1 MHRAPLAVLLLL
13 LAGAAP
19 SRAQEAPAAP
29 VRVERKAIDDGDT
42 PSLRF
47 LHANRDFLRGRLD
60 LLRQRALPIDGQA
73 QALSERELFLQRIL
87 AEIEAARD
95 SVRAESA
102 LLMDGA
108 AGTTQLTDLAR
119 LADRLDLMDRQLD
132 AQGQRLRDLDTLLR
146 GEQETALI
154 VLLKGLPAGFEPP
167 GLAIRDADG
176 ASWQVALDAVQR
188 AALRRG
194 GLVQVLHEYVEP
206 RLHRLE
212 FSFGGTGLLEV
223 LAEAPRDQLTL
234 LQLDLSA
241 LRSDADLSGIT
252 ATIWQD

>member
-1 MHRAPLAVLLLL
+1 
-13 LAGAAP
+13 
-19 SRAQEAPAAP
+19 
-29 VRVERKAIDDGDT
+29 
-42 PSLRF
+42 
-47 LHANRDFLRGRLD
+47 
-60 LLRQRALPIDGQA
+60 
-73 QALSERELFLQRIL
+73 
-87 AEIEAARD
+87 
-95 SVRAESA
+95 
-102 LLMDGA
+102 
-108 AGTTQLTDLAR
+108 
-119 LADRLDLMDRQLD
+119 MDRQLD

-167 GLAIRDADG
+167 GLAIRDTDG
-176 ASWQVALDAVQR
+176 ASWQVALDAGQR

-223 LAEAPRDQLTL
+223 LAEAPRDRLTL

-241 LRSDADLSGIT
+241 LRSDADLSGIS

>member
-1 MHRAPLAVLLLL
+1 MRLARLVALLILV
-13 LAGAAP
+13 AGAAP
-19 SRAQEAPAAP
+19 LRAEEAAP
-29 VRVERKAIDDGDT
+29 VRVERTDSKGSDT
-42 PSLRF
+42 PYLRF

-60 LLRQRALPIDGQA
+60 LLRQRALPLDGEA

-87 AEIEAARD
+87 GEIAAARD
-95 SVRAESA
+95 SVQAESA
-102 LLMDGA
+102 LLGSGPAGA
-108 AGTTQLTDLAR
+108 TQIADLAR

-132 AQGQRLRDLDTLLR
+132 AQGQRLRDLDALLR

-154 VLLKGLPAGFEPP
+154 ILLKGLPAGFEPP
-167 GLAIRDADG
+167 GLAIRDEDG
-176 ASWQVALDAVQR
+176 GSWQVALDAGQR

-212 FSFGGTGLLEV
+212 FSFGGSGLLEV
-223 LAEAPRDQLTL
+223 LAEAPRDRLTL
-234 LQLDLSA
+234 LQLDLSGLHSA
-241 LRSDADLSGIT
+241 ADMSGIT